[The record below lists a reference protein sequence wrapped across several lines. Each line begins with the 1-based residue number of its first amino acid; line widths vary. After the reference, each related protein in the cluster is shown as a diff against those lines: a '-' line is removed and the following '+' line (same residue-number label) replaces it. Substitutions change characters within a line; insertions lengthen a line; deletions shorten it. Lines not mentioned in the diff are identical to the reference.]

1 MSVSADAAGRSSTTG
16 ALSLPWII
24 AASSVGTLIEW
35 YDFYL
40 YGVLALFFSKHFF
53 SPDLNP
59 TVAFIASLFVFW
71 TGFLVRPFGAILFGH
86 LGDLIGRKFTFMLT
100 LGLMGAATFVVGLLP
115 GYDVIGALAPIL
127 LVTMRVLQGLALGG
141 EYGGAATYIAEH
153 SPDGRRGFYTSWI
166 QTTATMGIV
175 LALLVILICRLSF
188 GDQAFG
194 DWGWRVP
201 FLLSAILVVLS
212 GYIRLKLEESPLFAR
227 LKEQGKAST
236 NPAAD
241 SFLSGG
247 KNWGLMLVALFGA
260 TAPEGVVWYT
270 GQFYALFY
278 LTTVL
283 KVDYVTVYIIMMIA
297 LTLGAP
303 FFVAFGALS
312 DRIGRR
318 NIMTLGFALAVITY
332 WPVFTWL
339 GTFKDNPVV
348 LTILVFYMVILV
360 TMVYGPIA
368 AFLVELFPARI
379 RYTSMSLPY
388 HVGNGVFGGLVPAA
402 GASIAAITGI
412 ALSGLLL
419 SDGDRRD
426 RRRRQPRLH
435 PRADPQDQNLG
446 RSRRRRAAARP
457 RSALARRQPLV
468 SRPGAEQRAH
478 PFRDRF
484 VKNIVVKCMEK
495 LFPIRPAIEKVQKL
509 FPDGVGLLDLG
520 NATSENCRRRQ
531 LTFQLYL
538 HGLAPCHNRS
548 NPPVFRWRSV
558 SLRFTRVTDRN
569 RHPFRPAAHNR
580 HAKTRG
586 TECKWSRRSGSRRV
600 PFRHHLHSAIAQR
613 LGDVAAGDDRPRLR
627 GRPACGRRAIPGG
640 SRAPR
645 GAAAR
650 PPG

>member
-1 MSVSADAAGRSSTTG
+1 MSVSADAAGRRIATG

-24 AASSVGTLIEW
+24 GASSVGTLIEW

-71 TGFLVRPFGAILFGH
+71 TGFLVRPFGAVLFGH

-127 LVTMRVLQGLALGG
+127 LVSMRVLQGLALGG

-153 SPDGRRGFYTSWI
+153 APDGKRGFYTSWI
-166 QTTATMGIV
+166 QTTATLGIV
-175 LALLVILICRLSF
+175 FALLVILICRLSM

-194 DWGWRVP
+194 DWGWRIP
-201 FLLSAILVVLS
+201 FLLSAILVVLA
-212 GYIRLKLEESPLFAR
+212 GYIRLKLEESPLYAR
-227 LKEQGKAST
+227 LKEQGKASS
-236 NPAAD
+236 NPAAE

-247 KNWGLMLVALFGA
+247 RNWGLMLFALFGA

-278 LTTVL
+278 MTTVL
-283 KVDYVTVYIIMMIA
+283 KINYVTVFIIMMIA

-318 NIMTLGFALAVITY
+318 NIMSLGFVLAVISY

-402 GASIAAITGI
+402 GASIAALTGI
-412 ALSGLLL
+412 PLSGLFYPM
-419 SDGDRRD
+419 GI
-426 RRRRQPRLH
+426 
-435 PRADPQDQNLG
+435 
-446 RSRRRRAAARP
+446 AAIGVIVSQAFLREP
-457 RSALARRQPLV
+457 THHIRIWDEVGGGAPPLV
-468 SRPGAEQRAH
+468 
-478 PFRDRF
+478 
-484 VKNIVVKCMEK
+484 
-495 LFPIRPAIEKVQKL
+495 
-509 FPDGVGLLDLG
+509 PD
-520 NATSENCRRRQ
+520 Q
-531 LTFQLYL
+531 
-538 HGLAPCHNRS
+538 P
-548 NPPVFRWRSV
+548 
-558 SLRFTRVTDRN
+558 
-569 RHPFRPAAHNR
+569 
-580 HAKTRG
+580 
-586 TECKWSRRSGSRRV
+586 
-600 PFRHHLHSAIAQR
+600 
-613 LGDVAAGDDRPRLR
+613 
-627 GRPACGRRAIPGG
+627 
-640 SRAPR
+640 
-645 GAAAR
+645 
-650 PPG
+650 